1 MNVDRAVENAV
12 YGLLGGDAGIDVAGR
27 ARQLAVSVLSV
38 GMGAV
43 GVLLVR
49 GVSFVA
55 NVSLN

>member
-1 MNVDRAVENAV
+1 MDRAVENAV